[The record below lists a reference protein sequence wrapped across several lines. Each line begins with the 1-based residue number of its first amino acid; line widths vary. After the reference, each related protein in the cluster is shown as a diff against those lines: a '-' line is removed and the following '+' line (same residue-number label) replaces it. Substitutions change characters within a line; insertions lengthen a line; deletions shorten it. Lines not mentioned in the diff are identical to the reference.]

1 MVGQTPGTQCT
12 SYCAPPRVAL
22 PSGDNAPLPGQE
34 RACELLCAALDVM
47 RARTAAH
54 AVVGDT
60 GALAEFWAQWAP
72 ALLTDPAASAVSA
85 RAAHAAPCAPTAGA
99 AVGPK
104 NSRSGLH
111 GPRRPWQCTVS

>member
-1 MVGQTPGTQCT
+1 ML
-12 SYCAPPRVAL
+12 SL
-22 PSGDNAPLPGQE
+22 GQE

-72 ALLTDPAASAVSA
+72 ALLTDPGASAVTA
-85 RAAHAAPCAPTAGA
+85 RAAHAASCVPTERRSSRAHEQPLWPARA
-99 AVGPK
+99 ARVLAVHRALR
-104 NSRSGLH
+104 NR
-111 GPRRPWQCTVS
+111 T